1 MSETFTLK
9 DVKAKSAETSGCI
22 VIDGKVYEITDYMSK
37 HPGGD
42 DILTEVLGTDASEA
56 FHEVGHSAEAIEQLK
71 PLLRGILDLTSSK
84 EGKGSLFSPRS
95 IPVLGV
101 LISIALALVAIIARS
116 YCWCQQAI

>member
-9 DVKAKSAETSGCI
+9 DVKAKSAETSGYI

-116 YCWCQQAI
+116 YIVTVS